1 MRSRSSRKALP
12 SKQKPTAP
20 YTLEINAEEVV
31 LNWAVLDSKGQLAS
45 GLNKS
50 NLEVVGD
57 KILQTIPR

>member
-12 SKQKPTAP
+12 SKQKSTAP

-31 LNWAVLDSKGQLAS
+31 LNCTVLDSKGQLVN

-57 KILQTIPR
+57 KIPQTIPR